1 MKTFYKLLLL
11 FLLIS
16 TMLKANIINVPGSY
30 ATIQAGINASNNGD
44 TVLVEPGTYFENIL
58 FNGKKIVLTSRFY
71 VAGNLNFINT
81 TIINGSTPS
90 HPDSASCVR
99 IHQGEDST
107 TVLQGFTITGGK
119 GTKWQDEHGAGR
131 YTEGGGILTALTSP
145 IIRYCVIRDNE
156 VVFGTGVVSTG
167 GGGIRS
173 GDGNPKI
180 FNCIIMNNTGRYGA
194 GIVLNYTG
202 ATIKNCVITKNYGS
216 NSYGAGSALWINNN
230 NGTLPKIIENNTIVN
245 NSATTAGTGG
255 IYSNTA
261 TTFIRNCIVWGNT
274 GPNGAYFGTMN
285 FSYTNIN
292 AVVTGTGN
300 INTAPQFDTANFIL
314 GAGSPCIDAGDTAII
329 YNDKQG
335 APGMA
340 LYPSRGTVRNDM
352 GAYGGQLAAVLLSN
366 TFVSVQKISNII
378 PDKFELKQN
387 YPNPFNP
394 STKIVFD
401 VPSNVKGQLSNV
413 KIDVYDISGKL
424 VSQLVNGVYA
434 QGQYGVTFEA
444 RGLSSGIYFYR
455 LITDNF
461 SDIKKMTL
469 LK

>member
-1 MKTFYKLLLL
+1 MKTFYKLLILFILL
-11 FLLIS
+11 S
-16 TMLKANIINVPGSY
+16 SMLKANIINVPGSY
-30 ATIQAGINASNNGD
+30 GTIQAGINASSNGD
-44 TVLVEPGTYFENIL
+44 TVLVEPGTYFENII
-58 FNGKKIVLTSRFY
+58 FGGKKIVLTSRFY
-71 VAGNLNFINT
+71 IAGNLTFINT

-99 IHQGEDST
+99 IFQGEDST

-131 YTEGGGILTALTSP
+131 YTEGGGILTAHTSP
-145 IIRYCVIRDNE
+145 TIRFCVIKDNE
-156 VVFGTGVVSTG
+156 AAIGTGVVSTG
-167 GGGIRS
+167 GGGIRC

-180 FNCIIMNNTGRYGA
+180 LNCIIMNNTGRYGA

-216 NSYGAGSALWINNN
+216 NSYGAGAALWINNN

-255 IYSNTA
+255 IYSNTP

-274 GPNGAYFGTMN
+274 GPGAAYSGTMN

-292 AVVTGTGN
+292 ATVAGMGN
-300 INTAPQFDTANFIL
+300 INTAPQFDSANFIL
-314 GAGSPCIDAGDTAII
+314 GTGSPCIDAGDTAVI

-335 APGMA
+335 APGFA
-340 LYPSRGTVRNDM
+340 LYPSRGTTRNDM
-352 GAYGGQLAAVLLSN
+352 GAYGGQLAAILLSN
-366 TFVSVQKISNII
+366 TFVSVQKISNVV
-378 PDKFELKQN
+378 PERFELKQN

-394 STKIVFD
+394 TTNFEFRIANFGFVSLK
-401 VPSNVKGQLSNV
+401 
-413 KIDVYDISGKL
+413 VYDITGKVVADL
-424 VSQLVNGVYA
+424 VSENLHP
-434 QGQYGVTFEA
+434 GQYSFNWNAE
-444 RGLSSGIYFYR
+444 RLSSGIYFYK
-455 LITDNF
+455 LTADNF
-461 SDIKKMTL
+461 SDVKKMTL